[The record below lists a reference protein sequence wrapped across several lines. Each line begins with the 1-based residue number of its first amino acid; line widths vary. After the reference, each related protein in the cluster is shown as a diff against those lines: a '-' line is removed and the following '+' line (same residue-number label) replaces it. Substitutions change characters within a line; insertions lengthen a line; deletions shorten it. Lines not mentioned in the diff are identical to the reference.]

1 MPTLP
6 VYNLENKKVGTV
18 ELDDRIFAGEMKP
31 HLVND
36 AVRAQI
42 AWRYEFRTANCRT
55 RSEVKGTRKKMYKQK
70 GTGQARHGDA
80 KAPIFVGGGKAH
92 GPKPRIVRHRI
103 NKKVMQQALISAL
116 TARQREDRIFV
127 VDGMALEAP
136 NTKTVAKALKAFGV
150 EKALV
155 VNGAGTAEEQNFNR
169 SVKNVGGA
177 KLLKPEGVNVFDV
190 LKFPALVISKSAVEL
205 LTQRVSPKESA

>member
-55 RSEVKGTRKKMYKQK
+55 RSEVKGTRKKVYKQK
-70 GTGQARHGDA
+70 GTGQARHGDM
-80 KAPIFVGGGKAH
+80 KSPTFVGGGKAH

-103 NKKVMQQALISAL
+103 NKKVMRQALISAL

-127 VDGMALEAP
+127 VDGMALKAP
-136 NTKTVAKALKAFGV
+136 STKAVANALKAFGV

-155 VNGAGTAEEQNFNR
+155 VNGGTSAEEQNWNR

-177 KLLKPEGVNVFDV
+177 KLLKPEGVNVFDL
-190 LKFPALVISKSAVEL
+190 LKFPALVISKSAVEQ
-205 LTQRVSPKESA
+205 LTKRVSA

>member
-6 VYNLENKKVGTV
+6 VYNLDNKKVGTV
-18 ELDDRIFAGEMKP
+18 ELDDRVFAGEMKP

-55 RSEVKGTRKKMYKQK
+55 RSEVKGTRKKVYKQK
-70 GTGQARHGDA
+70 GTGQARHGDM
-80 KAPIFVGGGKAH
+80 KSPTFVGGGKAH

-103 NKKVMQQALISAL
+103 NKKVMRQALISAL

-127 VDGMALEAP
+127 VDGMGLKAP
-136 NTKTVAKALKAFGV
+136 STKAVAKALKAFGV
-150 EKALV
+150 DKALV
-155 VNGAGTAEEQNFNR
+155 VNGAQTAEEQHWNR
-169 SVKNVGGA
+169 SVKNVGGT
-177 KLLKPEGVNVFDV
+177 KLLKPEGVNVFDL
-190 LKFPALVISKSAVEL
+190 LKFPALVISKSAVEQ
-205 LTQRVSPKESA
+205 LTKRVSQ

>member
-55 RSEVKGTRKKMYKQK
+55 RSEVKGTRKKIYKQK
-70 GTGQARHGDA
+70 GTGQARHGDS

-92 GPKPRIVRHRI
+92 GPKPRIVKHRI
-103 NKKVMQQALISAL
+103 NKKVMRQALISAL

-127 VDGMALEAP
+127 VDGLALKAP
-136 NTKTVAKALKAFGV
+136 SCKTVAKALKAFGA

-155 VNGAGTAEEQNFNR
+155 VNGGATAEELNFNR

-190 LKFPALVISKSAVEL
+190 LKFSTLVISKSAVEQ
-205 LTQRVSPKESA
+205 LTKRVSQ